1 METGH
6 RPGPTGLIALSGVI
20 MWLALL
26 CAAGSASAEEGKPP
40 ADPKST
46 GPVQGYPG
54 GYDPTDKSKAP
65 TVKSGAPNDGANAD
79 EGGSTR
85 QVTGRVARVDKAA
98 MTLTLEDGRVFTFP
112 PTLNVDGEVL
122 KPGTPVRIMVQRR
135 DRAELVVAVQ
145 VAEGPPR

>member
-1 METGH
+1 METRH
-6 RPGPTGLIALSGVI
+6 RPGPIGLIEVAGVI
-20 MWLALL
+20 MWVALL
-26 CAAGSASAEEGKPP
+26 CAAGSAWAQEGKPP

-65 TVKSGAPNDGANAD
+65 TVKSGAPNDEANTD
-79 EGGSTR
+79 EGGDTR

-98 MTLTLEDGRVFTFP
+98 MTITLEDGRVFTFP
-112 PTLNVDGEVL
+112 PTLKVDGEIL

-135 DRAELVVAVQ
+135 DRSELITAVQ
-145 VAEGPPR
+145 VAEGLPR

>member
-1 METGH
+1 MI
-6 RPGPTGLIALSGVI
+6 GLAGVI
-20 MWLALL
+20 MWVALL

-40 ADPKST
+40 ADPKSS

-65 TVKSGAPNDGANAD
+65 AVKDGAPNDGANTD
-79 EGGSTR
+79 EAGDTR
-85 QVTGRVARVDKAA
+85 QVTGRVARVDSAA

-112 PTLNVDGEVL
+112 PTLKVDGQVL

-135 DRAELVVAVQ
+135 DRSELITAVQ
-145 VAEGPPR
+145 VAEGLPR

>member
-1 METGH
+1 METRH
-6 RPGPTGLIALSGVI
+6 RPGPTSLIALSGVI

-26 CAAGSASAEEGKPP
+26 CAAGSASAQEGKPP

-65 TVKSGAPNDGANAD
+65 TVKGGAPNDATNTD
-79 EGGSTR
+79 ERGDTR
-85 QVTGRVARVDKAA
+85 QVTGRVARVDNAA

-112 PTLNVDGEVL
+112 PTLKVDREVL
-122 KPGTPVRIMVQRR
+122 KPGTPVRILVQRR
-135 DRAELVVAVQ
+135 DRAELVTAVQ
-145 VAEGPPR
+145 VAR